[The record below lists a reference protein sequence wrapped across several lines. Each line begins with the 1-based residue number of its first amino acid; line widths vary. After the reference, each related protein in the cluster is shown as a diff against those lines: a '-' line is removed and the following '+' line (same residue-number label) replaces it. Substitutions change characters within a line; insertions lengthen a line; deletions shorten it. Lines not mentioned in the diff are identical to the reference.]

1 MLYKHWKKVLLSLTA
16 FFWASCDDPASSN
29 TSEEP
34 VSSASVDQPASSAA
48 VTPPG
53 SSASTEGGSSAEA
66 TSSAAEN
73 PASSEAAAESS
84 DTDTSAASSSDNPN
98 VASSGSVAK
107 SSSDGMI
114 APKYGVP
121 MSSSMIAPKYGVP
134 MSSSVIAAKYGVPM
148 PVCERFDSKLVCTD
162 GVTCTETVSESTQA
176 PECTGDQLCAK
187 YGVVVVKETTY
198 KCDDGKTYSEAE
210 FLTKYNI
217 LDGAVDLYGCPSD
230 ICGTDDTTIT
240 EVMPLYGIPSNMNSR
255 PN

>member
-1 MLYKHWKKVLLSLTA
+1 MLYKHWKKVLLSVTA

-34 VSSASVDQPASSAA
+34 ASSASIDQPTSSSV

-53 SSASTEGGSSAEA
+53 SSASTEGVSSTEA
-66 TSSAAEN
+66 TPTSSATDN

-121 MSSSMIAPKYGVP
+121 MSSS
-134 MSSSVIAAKYGVPM
+134 VIAAKYGVPM
-148 PVCERFDSKLVCTD
+148 PTCEKVGSSLTCSD
-162 GVTCTETVSESTQA
+162 GVNCTEIVSETTQS
-176 PECTGDQLCAK
+176 PSCTGDQLCAK

-230 ICGTDDTTIT
+230 ICGPYDSTIT
-240 EVMPLYGIPSNMNSR
+240 EVMPLYGIPSNMNSK

>member
-1 MLYKHWKKVLLSLTA
+1 MLYKHWKKVLLSVTA

-34 VSSASVDQPASSAA
+34 ASSASIDQPTSSSV

-53 SSASTEGGSSAEA
+53 SSASTEGVSSTEA
-66 TSSAAEN
+66 NPTSSATDN

-121 MSSSMIAPKYGVP
+121 MSSS
-134 MSSSVIAAKYGVPM
+134 VIAAKYGVPM
-148 PVCERFDSKLVCTD
+148 PTCEKVGSSLTCSD
-162 GVTCTETVSESTQA
+162 GVNCTEIVSETTQS
-176 PECTGDQLCAK
+176 PSCTGDQLCAK

-230 ICGTDDTTIT
+230 ICGTDDSTIT
-240 EVMPLYGIPSNMNSR
+240 EVMPLYGIPSNMNSK

>member
-1 MLYKHWKKVLLSLTA
+1 
-16 FFWASCDDPASSN
+16 
-29 TSEEP
+29 
-34 VSSASVDQPASSAA
+34 
-48 VTPPG
+48 
-53 SSASTEGGSSAEA
+53 
-66 TSSAAEN
+66 
-73 PASSEAAAESS
+73 
-84 DTDTSAASSSDNPN
+84 
-98 VASSGSVAK
+98 
-107 SSSDGMI
+107 
-114 APKYGVP
+114 
-121 MSSSMIAPKYGVP
+121 MIAPKYGVP

-230 ICGTDDTTIT
+230 ICGPDTLV
-240 EVMPLYGIPSNMNSR
+240 EAQPLYGVSSTVMHP
-255 PN
+255 

>member
-1 MLYKHWKKVLLSLTA
+1 MLYKHWKKVLLSVTA

-34 VSSASVDQPASSAA
+34 VSSASVDQPTSSAV

-53 SSASTEGGSSAEA
+53 SSASTEGVSSAEA
-66 TSSAAEN
+66 TPTSSATA
-73 PASSEAAAESS
+73 ASSEAATESS
-84 DTDTSAASSSDNPN
+84 DTETSAASSSDNPN
-98 VASSGSVAK
+98 VTSSGSVAR

-114 APKYGVP
+114 DPKYGVP
-121 MSSSMIAPKYGVP
+121 MSSSMVAPKYGVP

-148 PVCERFDSKLVCTD
+148 PTCEKVGSSLTCSD
-162 GVTCTETVSESTQA
+162 GVNCTEIVSETTQS
-176 PECTGDQLCAK
+176 PSCTGDQLCAK

-230 ICGTDDTTIT
+230 ICGPYDSTIT
-240 EVMPLYGIPSNMNSR
+240 EVMPLYGIPSNMNSK

>member
-1 MLYKHWKKVLLSLTA
+1 MLYKHWKKVLLSVTA

-98 VASSGSVAK
+98 VMSSGSVAK

-121 MSSSMIAPKYGVP
+121 MSSSMIAP
-134 MSSSVIAAKYGVPM
+134 KYGVPM

-198 KCDDGKTYSEAE
+198 KCDNGKTYSEAE

-230 ICGTDDTTIT
+230 ICGPDTLV
-240 EVMPLYGIPSNMNSR
+240 EAQPLYGVSSTVMHP
-255 PN
+255 